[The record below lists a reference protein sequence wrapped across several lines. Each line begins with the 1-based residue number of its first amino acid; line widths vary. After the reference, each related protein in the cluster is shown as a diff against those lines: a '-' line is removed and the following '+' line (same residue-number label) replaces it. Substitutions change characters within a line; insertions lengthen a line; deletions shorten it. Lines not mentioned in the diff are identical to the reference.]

1 MFYEPVWEYEEHMLV
16 SRPDTANYFICW
28 KPKSV
33 SGKSSRT
40 RRKSTGTSDLGE
52 AKRRL
57 IAIVK
62 EHEELHP
69 MKRRPE
75 DVMLL
80 DVLVE
85 YTEGM
90 NRRIKHYY
98 PASRTS
104 LKHFTEFVRRSGI
117 NLVSD
122 FGHDAQ
128 QSYIHWRQRTMLKQ
142 GYTASN
148 GTLNRELGVMKAA
161 LRLAWKRGRLESYP
175 HIELLQSPPPRDRF
189 LRSHEV
195 RRLIEACEYPHLHL
209 FVMLALHTLQR
220 PIAIFSLRVEQV
232 DLDWNRIDFLPS
244 GSMQS
249 NKRRP
254 VVPITPSLRPMLEQA
269 MDESEGGFILEY
281 QGHPVSTVKKSFRGA
296 CIRAG
301 LDDVTPYTLRHTG
314 ATLMAASGVPL
325 RQIAGMLGHTES
337 RTTEIY
343 AKHHP
348 DYLMDAARSIEML
361 FGDSPSTIANTTR
374 LALPSSI

>member
-1 MFYEPVWEYEEHMLV
+1 MFYEPVWEYEEHTLV
-16 SRPDTANYFICW
+16 SRPDTPNYFIYW

-33 SGKSSRT
+33 SGKPSRS
-40 RRKSTGTSDLGE
+40 RRKSTGTNDLGE

-57 IAIVK
+57 IAFVK
-62 EHEELHP
+62 EYEELHP
-69 MKRRPE
+69 KKRRPE
-75 DVMLL
+75 DVLLL
-80 DVLVE
+80 DVLTD
-85 YTEGM
+85 YAEGM
-90 NRRIKHYY
+90 NRRVKHYY

-104 LKHFTEFVRRSGI
+104 LKHFTEFVSRSGVH
-117 NLVSD
+117 LVSD
-122 FGHDAQ
+122 FGLDAQ
-128 QSYIHWRQRTMLKQ
+128 QSYILWRQRTMLEQ
-142 GYTASN
+142 GHTASN

-175 HIELLQSPPPRDRF
+175 HVELLPSPPPRDRF

-195 RRLIEACEYPHLHL
+195 RRLIGACEHSHLHL

-232 DLDWNRIDFLPS
+232 DLEWNRIDFLPP

-269 MDESEGGFILEY
+269 MDESEGGYILEY

-296 CIRAG
+296 CKRAG

-348 DYLMDAARSIEML
+348 D
-361 FGDSPSTIANTTR
+361 
-374 LALPSSI
+374 